1 MAITVKTMNKIS
13 PKGLSLLGDAYDI
26 NEDHAAPEAI
36 IVRSAKV
43 NTDDF
48 DGLLA
53 VARAGAGTNNVT
65 VAEAADKGI
74 CVFNAPGANA
84 NAVSELVF
92 TGLGMAVRNVPQALA
107 FADTLKSWD
116 DDAAMNKEMEGKKSS
131 FSGIELTGRRMAVV
145 GLGKIGVLVANA
157 AAARG
162 MSVVAYEPYPNAA
175 NMHMLAPTVEYV
187 SELGAALAGAEFVS
201 AHVPLLDGTKGL
213 LNKDSLSVVA
223 DGCILA
229 NFARGPVVDNAS
241 VIELLDSGKLAKYV
255 NDFPTKELLA
265 NDKCICLPH
274 LGASTGE
281 AEENCATMVV
291 EQLKDYMQFGIVKNS
306 VNFPAVGGY
315 PAHTIKTRVV
325 VINKDVPN
333 MIADITKQ
341 FGDAGVNI
349 HSFKNESNGKIGYN
363 IIDVEGDVAGSVI
376 TALEGLENVIRVRS
390 LSF

>member
-13 PKGLSLLGDAYDI
+13 PKGLSLLGDAYDVS
-26 NEDHAAPEAI
+26 EDHATPEAI

-43 NTDDF
+43 NTDEF

-84 NAVSELVF
+84 NAVAELVF
-92 TGLGMAVRNVPQALA
+92 TGLGMAVRNVPAALA

-162 MSVVAYEPYPNAA
+162 MSVVAYEPFPNAE

-187 SELGAALAGAEFVS
+187 AEIGAALDGAEFVS
-201 AHVPLLDGTKGL
+201 AHVPLLDATKGL
-213 LNKDSLSVVA
+213 LNKESLSVVA
-223 DGCILA
+223 DGCIVA
-229 NFARGPVVDNAS
+229 NFARGPVVDNS
-241 VIELLDSGKLAKYV
+241 SIIELLDSGKVAKYV

-265 NDKCICLPH
+265 HSGCICLPH

-291 EQLKDYMQFGIVKNS
+291 EQLKDYMQYGIVKNS
-306 VNFPAVGGY
+306 VNFPTVGAY
-315 PAHTIKTRVV
+315 PAPSVKTRII

-333 MIADITKQ
+333 MIADITKAI
-341 FGDAGVNI
+341 GDAGLNI
-349 HSFKNESNGKIGYN
+349 HAFKNESNGKVGYN
-363 IIDVEGDVAGSVI
+363 MIDIESEVAAEVI
-376 TALEGLENVIRVRS
+376 STLESIANVIRVRVIN
-390 LSF
+390 F

>member
-13 PKGLSLLGDAYDI
+13 PNGLSLLGDAYDI
-26 NEDHAAPEAI
+26 SEDHATPEAI

-43 NTDDF
+43 NTDDY

-84 NAVSELVF
+84 NAVAELVF

-107 FADTLKSWD
+107 FADTLKEWD
-116 DDAAMNKEMEGKKSS
+116 DDALMNKEMEGKKSS
-131 FSGIELTGRRMAVV
+131 FRGVELTGRRMAVV

-162 MSVVAYEPYPNAA
+162 MSVVAYEPFPNAA
-175 NMHMLAPTVEYV
+175 NMHMLAPAVEYV
-187 SELGAALAGAEFVS
+187 SELGAALLGAEFVS
-201 AHVPLLDGTKGL
+201 AHVPLLDATQGL

-223 DGCILA
+223 DGAIIS
-229 NFARGPVVDNAS
+229 NFARGPVVKNEDILS
-241 VIELLDSGKLAKYV
+241 LLDSGKIAKYV
-255 NDFPTKELLA
+255 NDFPTKQLLA

-306 VNFPAVGGY
+306 VNFPSVGGY
-315 PAHTIKTRVV
+315 PAPSVKTRVV

-333 MIADITKQ
+333 MIADITSQ

-349 HSFKNESNGKIGYN
+349 HSFKNESNGKLGYN
-363 IIDVEGDVAGSVI
+363 IVDVEAEVAADVISG
-376 TALEGLENVIRVRS
+376 LESLENVVRVRT